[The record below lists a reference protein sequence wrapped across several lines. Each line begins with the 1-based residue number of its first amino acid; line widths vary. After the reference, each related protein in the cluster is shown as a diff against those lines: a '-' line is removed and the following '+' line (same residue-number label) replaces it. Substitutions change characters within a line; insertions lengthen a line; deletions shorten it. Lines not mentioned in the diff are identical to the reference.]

1 MSWDSKPGRSCQ
13 KYWAFIGVR
22 KSERRDVNVDAH
34 YFDVRTIGKSRVRLA
49 GMSGTVLDTRNAS
62 KVR

>member
-1 MSWDSKPGRSCQ
+1 MNRDSKPGRSGQ
-13 KYWAFIGVR
+13 KYWAFGGVR
-22 KSERRDVNVDAH
+22 KSDRRDANINAN
-34 YFDVRTIGKSRVRLA
+34 YFDVRAIGKSRVRLA